1 MAQKN
6 KKKLSK
12 DTIEV
17 SSNIDSFVE
26 VSEDSNKE
34 NEIDSLKKVI
44 SLLKSEIQEQIEKNQ
59 HLKERLLFADSC
71 FLRVSNDCLRKKYDK
86 VRVDEAIVNFGRMYS
101 PQLQK
106 SFTPLKF
113 LLENY
118 GNYYKE
124 IGELFGQIENDKRMA
139 NPFIG
144 GREASSN
151 IVKIKTTTYYKKVY
165 FANWTIMYLNDVID
179 KAIARLKN
187 YDPKQHKVIKLTD
200 LLK

>member
-1 MAQKN
+1 M
-6 KKKLSK
+6 
-12 DTIEV
+12 
-17 SSNIDSFVE
+17 
-26 VSEDSNKE
+26 
-34 NEIDSLKKVI
+34 
-44 SLLKSEIQEQIEKNQ
+44 
-59 HLKERLLFADSC
+59 
-71 FLRVSNDCLRKKYDK
+71 
-86 VRVDEAIVNFGRMYS
+86 RVDEAIVNFGRMYS

-124 IGELFGQIENDKRMA
+124 IDELFGQIENDKGMA

>member
-1 MAQKN
+1 M
-6 KKKLSK
+6 
-12 DTIEV
+12 
-17 SSNIDSFVE
+17 
-26 VSEDSNKE
+26 
-34 NEIDSLKKVI
+34 
-44 SLLKSEIQEQIEKNQ
+44 KSEIQEQIELNQ
-59 HLKERLLFADSC
+59 HLKDRILFVDSC
-71 FLRVSNDCLRKKYDK
+71 ILRVSNDCLRKKYDK

-124 IGELFGQIENDKRMA
+124 IGELFGQIENDKGMA

-144 GREASSN
+144 GREALSN
-151 IVKIKTTTYYKKVY
+151 IVKIKATTYYKKVY

-187 YDPKQHKVIKLTD
+187 FDPKQHKVIKLTD